1 MNKNLPTIEVTCDRC
16 GKPYTKLRCEHRRS
30 LKLKRPHFCSCKC
43 LTEYR
48 VEKIGK
54 AGWRKIH
61 NYLIKEDSVFVHFVS
76 LAWNKCQQRKKDFD
90 LDVGYLKEVWN
101 KQSGICPYT
110 GIKMTLP
117 ESGKEW
123 DRHFTMDK
131 MSLDR
136 IDSAKGYVKG
146 NVQFVCLGIN
156 YAKNRWS
163 DTEMKLFIERI
174 RTNGPKPIQ

>member
-1 MNKNLPTIEVTCDRC
+1 
-16 GKPYTKLRCEHRRS
+16 
-30 LKLKRPHFCSCKC
+30 
-43 LTEYR
+43 
-48 VEKIGK
+48 
-54 AGWRKIH
+54 
-61 NYLIKEDSVFVHFVS
+61 
-76 LAWNKCQQRKKDFD
+76 
-90 LDVGYLKEVWN
+90 
-101 KQSGICPYT
+101 
-110 GIKMTLP
+110 MTLP